1 MTATV
6 TTISALLSLIEQQLS
21 PLEISGKAMHTLQK
35 VAVVR
40 NHPYS
45 PLAKISL
52 GSDSWLATLVRKHFA
67 SEPGGRQELEILP
80 VMQSQFS
87 STAELDAPQTATLV
101 QAINKDYQTVL
112 HADRITMTKRE
123 KPAKPGYQK
132 MPSKYEKYLK

>member
-6 TTISALLSLIEQQLS
+6 TTISALLPLIEQQLS
-21 PLEISGKAMHTLQK
+21 PLTISGEAMHTLQK
-35 VAVVR
+35 VAIVR
-40 NHPYS
+40 NRPYS
-45 PLAKISL
+45 PLTKLSL
-52 GSDSWLATLVRKHFA
+52 GSDSWLATHLRKHFA

-80 VMQSQFS
+80 VEQAQLS
-87 STAELDAPQTATLV
+87 SIAELDETQTAALV

-112 HADRITMTKRE
+112 HADHISLTRTE